1 MFKNFFFDYFY
12 YRLYSLNKNKG
23 EYQGVP
29 AAVVVNLVQ
38 ILFVSALIGFT
49 IRSFYDRSV
58 TSSYAKGITSITC
71 GLFIYICFLNYQ
83 KLKKNYKQFEI
94 LWKNESRFEKR
105 IKGVIM
111 ILVIFLSI
119 VPLILIGIYW

>member
-29 AAVVVNLVQ
+29 AAVVVSLVQ
-38 ILFVSALIGFT
+38 ILFVSALIGVA
-49 IRSFYDRSV
+49 IRAFYDRSV
-58 TSSYAKGITSITC
+58 TSPYAKGITYITC
-71 GLFIYICFLNYQ
+71 CLFIYMCFLNYQ
-83 KLKKNYKQFEI
+83 KFKNNYEQFAI
-94 LWKNESRFEKR
+94 LWKNESRFEKM
-105 IKGVIM
+105 IKGVVM